1 MLLLR
6 CCAALGL
13 LVLGLFLADKRWLL
27 FDLYSLAFI
36 LIPTLA
42 AFASVR
48 FKKEGSAVTR
58 GLILQVS
65 IVGILIAFVGMLA
78 RGSDPSSIIGGAGG
92 TALLVVLYACIVGG
106 VCHMLAA
113 NNEQQI
119 NFSPLPNRVLAVAT
133 WVLVT
138 GFAMH
143 GAAGIFAFVDASS
156 LAIFGALSL
165 AICLP
170 PQGLENYKAALAK
183 YLPVSGLIGSLAG
196 VIAVLFN
203 ASDPKAIG
211 PAMAI
216 ALLVPFYCNFVSV
229 GLRLLYPTIA
239 EQDSSPPAPFY
250 LGFMLLMFF
259 GIYVALRG
267 A

>member
-13 LVLGLFLADKRWLL
+13 LVVGLFFADKRGLF
-27 FDLYSLAFI
+27 FDLASLAFI
-36 LIPTLA
+36 LGPVLA
-42 AFASVR
+42 AFASVQ
-48 FKKEGSAVTR
+48 FKKEGFLVTR

-65 IVGILIAFVGMLA
+65 IVGILIGFVGMIQSV
-78 RGSDPSSIIGGAGG
+78 SDATSIGMATG
-92 TALLVVLYACIVGG
+92 TALLVVLYASIVVG
-106 VCHMLAA
+106 VCHLFASK
-113 NNEQQI
+113 NEQQI
-119 NFSPLPNRVLAVAT
+119 NFNPLPSRLLAIAI
-133 WVLVT
+133 WVLIT

-143 GAAGIFAFVDASS
+143 GVAGIYAFVDASA
-156 LAIFGALSL
+156 LAIFSALSL
-165 AICLP
+165 GICLP
-170 PQGLENYKAALAK
+170 PQNVENYKTALAK
-183 YLPVSGLIGSLAG
+183 YLPVSGLIGSLVG

-239 EQDSSPPAPFY
+239 EQDSLPPAPFY
-250 LGFMLLMFF
+250 LGFMLLLFF
-259 GIYVALRG
+259 GIYVGLRG

>member
-1 MLLLR
+1 M
-6 CCAALGL
+6 
-13 LVLGLFLADKRWLL
+13 
-27 FDLYSLAFI
+27 
-36 LIPTLA
+36 
-42 AFASVR
+42 
-48 FKKEGSAVTR
+48 
-58 GLILQVS
+58 
-65 IVGILIAFVGMLA
+65 GILIAFVGMLA
-78 RGSDPSSIIGGAGG
+78 RGSDPSSIIGGTGG

-106 VCHMLAA
+106 VCHMLAS
-113 NNEQQI
+113 NNKQQI
-119 NFSPLPNRVLAVAT
+119 NFTPLPNRLLAIAT
-133 WVLVT
+133 WVLVA

-143 GAAGIFAFVDASS
+143 GAAGIFAFVDASA

-170 PQGLENYKAALAK
+170 PRGLENYLATLAK
-183 YLPVSGLIGSLAG
+183 YLPVSGLIGSLVG
-196 VIAVLFN
+196 IIAVLFN

-239 EQDSSPPAPFY
+239 TQDSSPPGSY
-250 LGFMLLMFF
+250 LGFMLLFLFF
-259 GIYVALRG
+259 VIYVLLLG

>member
-13 LVLGLFLADKRWLL
+13 LVVGLFLADKRGLF
-27 FDLYSLAFI
+27 FDLASLAFI
-36 LIPTLA
+36 LGPVLA
-42 AFASVR
+42 AFASVQ
-48 FKKEGSAVTR
+48 FKKEGFLVTR
-58 GLILQVS
+58 GLLLQVS
-65 IVGILIAFVGMLA
+65 IVGILIGFVGMIQ
-78 RGSDPSSIIGGAGG
+78 RVSDATSIGMATGV
-92 TALLVVLYACIVGG
+92 ALLVVLYASIVVG
-106 VCHMLAA
+106 VCHLFAS

-119 NFSPLPNRVLAVAT
+119 DFSPLPNRVLAVAT

-143 GAAGIFAFVDASS
+143 GVAGIYAFVDASA
-156 LAIFGALSL
+156 LAIFSALSL
-165 AICLP
+165 GICLP
-170 PQGLENYKAALAK
+170 PQNVENYKAALAK
-183 YLPVSGLIGSLAG
+183 YLPVSGLIGSLVG

-239 EQDSSPPAPFY
+239 KQDSSPPGSY
-250 LGFMLLMFF
+250 LGFMLLFLFF
-259 GIYVALRG
+259 VIYVLLLG